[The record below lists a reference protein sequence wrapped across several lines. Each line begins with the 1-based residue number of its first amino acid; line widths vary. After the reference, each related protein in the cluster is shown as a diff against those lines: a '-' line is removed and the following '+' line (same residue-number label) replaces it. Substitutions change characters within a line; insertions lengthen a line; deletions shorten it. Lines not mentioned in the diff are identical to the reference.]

1 MAEAELSVRPTAR
14 EIFERVLSDA
24 ESEVARPPI
33 ALGLSGL
40 AAGLTMGFTG
50 LGVAAALDALGADGG
65 WQHFVAYLLYPVGFV
80 AVIVGRA
87 QLFTENTLY
96 PVVLVLD
103 RRAFFAETARLWA
116 IVFFS
121 NVAGVIVF
129 AALAMKV
136 HAVPHGVQDELAGL
150 GVEAVDRSFGYA
162 FWSGIVGG
170 WLIALVAWL
179 VEGTGG
185 GFSLVAVTWMLTFL
199 VGIAGLAHCIA
210 TSVEIVA
217 AILAGSA
224 GIGEYALWLTGA
236 TLGNAVGGVVIVSL
250 LNYGQVMAGRS
261 KEG

>member
-24 ESEVARPPI
+24 ESEVGRPPS
-33 ALGLSGL
+33 ALALSGL

-50 LGVAAALDALGADGG
+50 LAVAAAFDAVGHGGG
-65 WQHFVAYLLYPVGFV
+65 WQHFVAYLLYPVGFI

-103 RRAFFAETARLWA
+103 RHEFLGRTARLWL
-116 IVFFS
+116 IVFFA
-121 NVAGVIVF
+121 NLAGVIVF
-129 AALAMKV
+129 AALVMQV
-136 HAVPHGVQDELAGL
+136 HAVPAGVQDELARL
-150 GVEAVDRSFGYA
+150 GADAVEQSFGYA

-179 VEGTGG
+179 VEGSQGG
-185 GFSLVAVTWMLTFL
+185 ISMIAVIWMLTFL
-199 VGIAGLAHCIA
+199 VGLTGLAHCIA

-217 AILAGSA
+217 AVFDGSA
-224 GIGEYALWLTGA
+224 GLGGYLVWLSGA

-250 LNYGQVMAGRS
+250 LNYGQVMAGQSR
-261 KEG
+261 ED